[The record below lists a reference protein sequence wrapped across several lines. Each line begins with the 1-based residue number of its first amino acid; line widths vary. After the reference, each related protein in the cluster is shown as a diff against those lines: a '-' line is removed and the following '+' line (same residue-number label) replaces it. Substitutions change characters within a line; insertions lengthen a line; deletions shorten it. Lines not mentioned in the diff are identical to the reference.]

1 MQVPGESISPKKAK
15 QECKALRD
23 ERPSLKPK
31 LDLPDAVYFDQTA
44 INAVMSVRGA
54 VGMRIYLGVT
64 EKKALNLMLV
74 AVDAGGNDIL
84 PDEGTE
90 PRSIRS
96 ATKSAGDDDPI
107 IVNHGSMC
115 PPTCSD
121 ENYLNGGN

>member
-23 ERPSLKPK
+23 ERPDLKPK
-31 LDLPDAVYFDQTA
+31 LELPKAVYFDQTA

-54 VGMRIYLGVT
+54 VGVRIYLGVT

-74 AVDAGGNDIL
+74 AVDAKGNDIL

-96 ATKSAGDDDPI
+96 AAKSAGDDDPI
-107 IVNHGSMC
+107 IVNHGSTC
-115 PPTCSD
+115 PTDCGED
-121 ENYLNGGN
+121 NYLNV